1 MNARARI
8 LLGISI
14 VLAVET
20 ACAQRALPAVDDPSD
35 ARVEKLAASAFGV
48 LQTDGYAHA
57 FAISACG
64 PTDGPAVSLYL
75 VNGRNDRV
83 PPATTYIRVTL
94 SLPDA
99 DVGSLAHQSFQ
110 WDVSPAGVGELC
122 SSGSCAAVKR
132 GHIEFGGVD
141 SHRVGGYLDL
151 HFTNDIRVRRSFRA
165 GWRRAGG
172 WTCP

>member
-20 ACAQRALPAVDDPSD
+20 ACAQRASPAVDPSD

-48 LQTDGYAHA
+48 LQTHGYAHA
-57 FAISACG
+57 FAKSACG

-75 VNGRNDRV
+75 VNGRYDEV
-83 PPATTYIRVTL
+83 PPATTYIRVTF
-94 SLPDA
+94 SLPVA
-99 DVGSLAHQSFQ
+99 DVGLLAHQSFQ

-141 SHRVGGYLDL
+141 SHRVDGYLDL

-165 GWRRAGG
+165 DWRRRPRRS
-172 WTCP
+172 CP

>member
-14 VLAVET
+14 VLAVDT
-20 ACAQRALPAVDDPSD
+20 ACAQRASPAVDPSD

-75 VNGRNDRV
+75 VNGRYDEV

-99 DVGSLAHQSFQ
+99 DVGSLAHQSFR
-110 WDVSPAGVGELC
+110 WDVSPAGVGVLC

-132 GHIEFGGVD
+132 GHIEFGAVD
-141 SHRVGGYLDL
+141 PRRVDGHLDL

-165 GWRRAGG
+165 GWRRAR